1 MKKKELVLAVAS
13 YYRSMDHSRWHLKPK
28 EKKLIEDRIDDG
40 YSLQELKMAID
51 GLHQTEWNIGNNPSG
66 KKYLGLYYALHEEK
80 IDLRIQTA
88 QDHIDSSEREKEK
101 ARREAEK
108 TKQWEM
114 DRNKSMESLAPI
126 DSRALLRKA
135 MRNNNE

>member
-13 YYRSMDHSRWHLKPK
+13 YYRSMNHSRWHLKPK
-28 EKKLIEDRIDDG
+28 ERKLIEDRIDDG

-66 KKYLGLYYALHEEK
+66 KKYLGLYYALHEDK

-88 QDHIDSSEREKEK
+88 QDNIDILQKMKEKEREEKEK
-101 ARREAEK
+101 SR
-108 TKQWEM
+108 QWEI

-135 MRNNNE
+135 MRNNK